1 MLYSV
6 TEDVSINPAS
16 RIKLKLIVEREKAT
30 KISGF
35 LTVDKI
41 YKNWWIKHNTYVHIL
56 LSLLGSSTSGL
67 CLGPTKNDHYTVLR

>member
-16 RIKLKLIVEREKAT
+16 RIKLKLIVEGEKAT

-41 YKNWWIKHNTYVHIL
+41 YKNWWIKHNTY
-56 LSLLGSSTSGL
+56 TY
-67 CLGPTKNDHYTVLR
+67 C